1 MALKL
6 GSLYVSLSANS
17 SQYMKSMA
25 QAAQMADK
33 VAKEIKRASAD
44 IAQVSGSFAAVGVAA
59 LALASTV
66 DGPTKKALDGFKQS
80 SQLLAV
86 QVADI
91 LLPAVRALSDLLK
104 QAAGVIA
111 GLDPQVKKQVASFAV
126 WAVEVAAA
134 AKAISVL
141 STGASAIFGVLSSGF
156 KIIAAIGSGPLLA
169 IVAAVAAVVGVVIL
183 LHRAWRKNWGGIQEV
198 TADILKWFHDAF
210 SKLAKF
216 FGGVWDFIIDGAA
229 KFVDALLDAFEVV
242 EKLTGQKIGP
252 DGVAGLREGFAGLW
266 KDLKSGDFFSQ
277 AFDFGKSVG
286 GQIVDGIKEEWA
298 SIQSELGLDKLMSG
312 FAKGNPIALGRGMSN
327 IPDRSQHAP
336 MADMQM
342 ATAEAMAKGEA
353 RDLAAAEAQRLEQL
367 KALQE
372 EEKFIAEEADLTA
385 RIMLQAANDADEAAK
400 EQARAAEAQARAASA
415 KMKAIASIALN
426 GLGALGQ
433 TINNIAQGAQ
443 AGGIWGAMIAAVME
457 VFTRMQGFQ
466 QMLSTLEYGLKRLGE
481 FMEPLV
487 GELFGIVETLTVV
500 GTEGLKPIFDAL
512 KPLFE
517 GLAKFAKKLVPVIA
531 SVGNLF
537 EAVGPIL
544 EVLANVVGGILDAVS
559 PILDLLS
566 GVVKIIATVVLG
578 IIIGLNEVAAFFGD
592 ARARAESDRMKAL
605 VDKMWAPGADDLAI
619 AQGEAARETWRNAA
633 AQGAAATATT
643 AAAEAAQ
650 EVAES
655 LSNVPSGYKIALSRF
670 NAQDAAGSVFLG
682 DSVSPNQ
689 SQSFEYGAANGANG
703 AGLGGITINGN
714 VSITSTADNIED
726 LGDDIRRER
735 ARERGQ
741 RRGNPYRDN

>member
-6 GSLYVSLSANS
+6 GSLYVSLSANTGAFI
-17 SQYMKSMA
+17 KSMS
-25 QAAQMADK
+25 QAAKMAEK
-33 VAKEIKRASAD
+33 VAKEIKKASND
-44 IAQVSGSFAAVGVAA
+44 VAQASGSFAAVGVAA

-66 DGPTKKALDGFKQS
+66 DGPTKKAMDGFKQS

-86 QVADI
+86 QVADM

-126 WAVEVAAA
+126 WAVEIAAA

-141 STGASAIFGVLSSGF
+141 AAGASTAFGLLRSGF
-156 KIIAAIGSGPLLA
+156 KIIGAVSSTLTIGV
-169 IVAAVAAVVGVVIL
+169 VAAVAAVIGVVLL
-183 LHRAWRKNWGGIQEV
+183 LHAAWRRNWGGIQKI
-198 TADILKWFHDAF
+198 TADVVDWFRDAF
-210 SKLAKF
+210 SKLANF
-216 FGGVWDFIIDGAA
+216 FGGVWDFIIDGF
-229 KFVDALLDAFEVV
+229 KRMTDTWLDALQIV
-242 EKLTGQKIGP
+242 EELTGTKIGP
-252 DGVAGLREGFAGLW
+252 DGVAGLREGFEGLF
-266 KDLKSGDFFSQ
+266 KDLKSGEFISGALSD
-277 AFDFGKSVG
+277 AFDAGKSIG
-286 GQIVDGIKEEWA
+286 SSLVDGVKEEWA
-298 SIQSELGLDKLMSG
+298 AIQSELGLDKLMSG
-312 FAKGNPIALGRGMSN
+312 FTKGKPIALGRGMHKSPKSN
-327 IPDRSQHAP
+327 GHDA
-336 MADMQM
+336 MADMSM
-342 ATAEAMAKGEA
+342 ATAEAMALAEA
-353 RDLAAAEAQRLEQL
+353 RDLAAAQ
-367 KALQE
+367 KAA
-372 EEKFIAEEADLTA
+372 AEEADQMA
-385 RIMLQAANDADEAAK
+385 AIMIQAANDADAAGEAQRQAAE
-400 EQARAAEAQARAASA
+400 EQAKAAEAQAKAASA
-415 KMKAIASIALN
+415 KMKAIASIAMN

-457 VFTRMQGFQ
+457 VFTRMEGFQ
-466 QMLSTLEYGLKRLGE
+466 QMLSTLEYGLKRLGQ

-559 PILDLLS
+559 PILDLLA

-605 VDKMWAPGADDLAI
+605 VDKMWAPGANDLAV

-633 AQGAAATATT
+633 AQGAAATATQH
-643 AAAEAAQ
+643 AADAAQ

-670 NAQDAAGSVFLG
+670 NAQDAAGPTSYMGLG
-682 DSVSPNQ
+682 ADVSTNQ
-689 SQSFEYGAANGANG
+689 TIGFGGANG
-703 AGLGGITINGN
+703 GAVLGGGITINGN
-714 VSITSTADNIED
+714 VSISSTADNVED

>member
-33 VAKEIKRASAD
+33 VAKEIKKASND

-66 DGPTKKALDGFKQS
+66 DGPTKKAMDGFKQS

-312 FAKGNPIALGRGMSN
+312 FAKGKPIALGRGMNKSPKSN
-327 IPDRSQHAP
+327 GHDA
-336 MADMQM
+336 MADMSM
-342 ATAEAMAKGEA
+342 ATAEAMALAEA
-353 RDLAAAEAQRLEQL
+353 RDLAAAQ
-367 KALQE
+367 KAA
-372 EEKFIAEEADLTA
+372 AEEADQMA
-385 RIMLQAANDADEAAK
+385 AIMLQAANDADAMGAAQRQAAE
-400 EQARAAEAQARAASA
+400 EQARAAEAQAKAASA
-415 KMKAIASIALN
+415 KMKAIASIAMN

-457 VFTRMQGFQ
+457 VFTRMEGFQ
-466 QMLSTLEYGLKRLGE
+466 KMLGTLEYGLKRLGE